1 VADAQF
7 DGDVARAGLIYDQL
21 GPWID
26 RYRGGLPAG
35 VLASFILHE
44 SGGNF
49 AAPGDA
55 SLGEIGYLQVAAYVP
70 PLFGYDPSARAD
82 PESNIAIGSLEYALE
97 AIYWSL
103 AFPQVHL
110 GTADSWKLARLA
122 FAVGRGGSHQL
133 ANLAAST
140 VGLDDGGVYNS
151 IVRYVLASGGVPLGS
166 QSAATVAKRVIDID
180 RQWAIGQALTG
191 GYPGPPMRIPD
202 PPVGPYTLPPDAEPY
217 FSSPIPVTVLLIGGG
232 LALLLYLIARRT

>member
-1 VADAQF
+1 VADVQF
-7 DGDVARAGLIYDQL
+7 DGDVARAQMIYDQL
-21 GPWID
+21 GPWIE

-55 SLGEIGYLQVAAYVP
+55 SLGELGYLQVAAYVP

-97 AIYWSL
+97 AVLWSL
-103 AFPQVHL
+103 EVPQVHL
-110 GTADSWKLARLA
+110 GTADSWKLARLT
-122 FAVGRGGSHQL
+122 FAVGRAGSRQL
-133 ANLAAST
+133 AALAQAAG
-140 VGLDDGGVYNS
+140 GLDDGNVYQS
-151 IVRYVLASGGVPLGS
+151 IVRYVLAHGGVPLGS
-166 QSAATVAKRVIDID
+166 QSGATVAKRVLDID
-180 RQWAIGQALTG
+180 RQWAIGQAVSG

-202 PPVGPYTLPPDAEPY
+202 PPAGPYTLPVDAEPY

-232 LALLLYLIARRT
+232 LALLFYLIARRT